1 MKKLSLAL
9 IIACCSLATSMSA
22 APNDRTT
29 KWVNIEQVKNGT
41 GAGLTQ
47 AFTGKGVIVGILDIG
62 FDLTHPTFYATDGKT
77 YRIKRFVD
85 NCKDADTT
93 KGHAIPLGRE
103 YRTEEEILDLKHS
116 GDSKYHQ
123 HGTHVLGIA
132 AGSGYGTPYQGMA
145 PDADICAI
153 CVDLTTE
160 YTTNPESPE
169 FKYIFDYADEQG
181 KPCVINYS
189 MGTGYNPKT
198 FYKAEQAF
206 KKMLGP
212 GHIIVAGAG
221 NSGAQPYYTIKKR
234 GVEAGGV
241 FLKSDNQKNS
251 REHNFISNDP
261 FVLKVIRVKGIGK
274 QVKGDSLTFDSQN
287 LPAAPQTIDIY
298 QAQMTKS
305 DSIYT
310 LSLKFTD
317 PDDFDMDG
325 SFILLVEGKEAQV
338 RIIADV
344 YMSIHNNTA
353 LDPRCNLA
361 SEAASILAPS
371 CFADIIS
378 VGNIV
383 GRKNQNDTTA
393 DIPADPDGVL
403 GVRNGTSSVGPTYTG
418 ITKPDVV
425 APGSFIISAGNSF
438 SSTEIRDNIETFTA
452 SEFNGK
458 SYPWR
463 LGTGTSQSTPVVSG
477 IIALWLEAK
486 PTLTTQEV
494 LETIRLTSKPL
505 GTDSLGYPNNEY
517 GYGIIDAYKGLLHV
531 LGLDTS
537 IRSLSQ
543 HQPAGMTFRVQ
554 GDVLYADSAADD
566 IPVTF
571 YNLSGTIVRQSK
583 VENGTVSLSGMPKG
597 VYAVQLGNQGSTLIR
612 K

>member
-77 YRIKRFVD
+77 FRIKRFVD

-361 SEAASILAPS
+361 SEAGSILAPS

-554 GDVLYADSAADD
+554 GDVLYADGTADD

>member
-554 GDVLYADSAADD
+554 GDVLYADGAADD

>member
-361 SEAASILAPS
+361 SEAGSILAPS

-463 LGTGTSQSTPVVSG
+463 LGTGTSQSAPVVSG

-554 GDVLYADSAADD
+554 GDVLYADGAADD

>member
-9 IIACCSLATSMSA
+9 IIACCSLATSISA

-103 YRTEEEILDLKHS
+103 YRTEKEILDLKHS

-325 SFILLVEGKEAQV
+325 SFMLLVEGKEAQV

-344 YMSIHNNTA
+344 YTSIHNNTA

-361 SEAASILAPS
+361 SEAGSILAPS

-554 GDVLYADSAADD
+554 GDVLYADGAADD

>member
-325 SFILLVEGKEAQV
+325 SFMLLVEGKEAQV

-361 SEAASILAPS
+361 SEAGSILAPS

-554 GDVLYADSAADD
+554 GDVLYADGAADD

>member
-234 GVEAGGV
+234 GVAAGGV

-325 SFILLVEGKEAQV
+325 SFMLLVEGKEAQV

-344 YMSIHNNTA
+344 YTSIHNNTA

-361 SEAASILAPS
+361 SEAGSILAPS
-371 CFADIIS
+371 CFADILS

-383 GRKNQNDTTA
+383 GRRNQNDTTA

-438 SSTEIRDNIETFTA
+438 SSTEIRDNIDAFTA

-554 GDVLYADSAADD
+554 GDVLYADGAADD

-583 VENGTVSLSGMPKG
+583 VENGTVSLSGMSKG

>member
-361 SEAASILAPS
+361 SEAGSILAPS

-554 GDVLYADSAADD
+554 GDVLYADGAADD

>member
-361 SEAASILAPS
+361 SEAGSILAPS

-438 SSTEIRDNIETFTA
+438 SSTEIRDNIDAFTA

-554 GDVLYADSAADD
+554 GDVLYADGAADD

>member
-22 APNDRTT
+22 TPNDRTT

-234 GVEAGGV
+234 GVAAGGV

-361 SEAASILAPS
+361 SEAGSILAPS

-554 GDVLYADSAADD
+554 GDVLYADGAADD

>member
-1 MKKLSLAL
+1 
-9 IIACCSLATSMSA
+9 
-22 APNDRTT
+22 
-29 KWVNIEQVKNGT
+29 
-41 GAGLTQ
+41 
-47 AFTGKGVIVGILDIG
+47 
-62 FDLTHPTFYATDGKT
+62 
-77 YRIKRFVD
+77 
-85 NCKDADTT
+85 
-93 KGHAIPLGRE
+93 
-103 YRTEEEILDLKHS
+103 
-116 GDSKYHQ
+116 
-123 HGTHVLGIA
+123 
-132 AGSGYGTPYQGMA
+132 
-145 PDADICAI
+145 
-153 CVDLTTE
+153 
-160 YTTNPESPE
+160 
-169 FKYIFDYADEQG
+169 
-181 KPCVINYS
+181 
-189 MGTGYNPKT
+189 
-198 FYKAEQAF
+198 
-206 KKMLGP
+206 
-212 GHIIVAGAG
+212 
-221 NSGAQPYYTIKKR
+221 
-234 GVEAGGV
+234 
-241 FLKSDNQKNS
+241 
-251 REHNFISNDP
+251 
-261 FVLKVIRVKGIGK
+261 
-274 QVKGDSLTFDSQN
+274 
-287 LPAAPQTIDIY
+287 
-298 QAQMTKS
+298 
-305 DSIYT
+305 
-310 LSLKFTD
+310 
-317 PDDFDMDG
+317 MDG

-344 YMSIHNNTA
+344 YTSIHNNTA

-361 SEAASILAPS
+361 SEAGSILAPS

-438 SSTEIRDNIETFTA
+438 SSTEIRDNIDAFTA

-554 GDVLYADSAADD
+554 GDVLFADGAADD

>member
-325 SFILLVEGKEAQV
+325 SFMLLVEGKEAQV

-361 SEAASILAPS
+361 SEAGSILAPS

-554 GDVLYADSAADD
+554 GDVLYADGAADD

-571 YNLSGTIVRQSK
+571 YNLSGTIVRQSN

>member
-361 SEAASILAPS
+361 SEAGSILAPS

-458 SYPWR
+458 SYPWC

-554 GDVLYADSAADD
+554 GDVLYADGAADD

>member
-9 IIACCSLATSMSA
+9 IIACCSLATSISA

-361 SEAASILAPS
+361 SEAGSILAPS

-554 GDVLYADSAADD
+554 GDVLYADGAADD

>member
-361 SEAASILAPS
+361 SEAGSILAPS

-505 GTDSLGYPNNEY
+505 GTDSLSYPNNEY

-554 GDVLYADSAADD
+554 GDVLYADGAADD

>member
-234 GVEAGGV
+234 GIEAGGV

-361 SEAASILAPS
+361 SEAGSILAPS

-554 GDVLYADSAADD
+554 GDVLYADGAADD

>member
-1 MKKLSLAL
+1 
-9 IIACCSLATSMSA
+9 
-22 APNDRTT
+22 
-29 KWVNIEQVKNGT
+29 
-41 GAGLTQ
+41 
-47 AFTGKGVIVGILDIG
+47 
-62 FDLTHPTFYATDGKT
+62 
-77 YRIKRFVD
+77 
-85 NCKDADTT
+85 
-93 KGHAIPLGRE
+93 
-103 YRTEEEILDLKHS
+103 
-116 GDSKYHQ
+116 
-123 HGTHVLGIA
+123 
-132 AGSGYGTPYQGMA
+132 
-145 PDADICAI
+145 
-153 CVDLTTE
+153 
-160 YTTNPESPE
+160 
-169 FKYIFDYADEQG
+169 
-181 KPCVINYS
+181 
-189 MGTGYNPKT
+189 
-198 FYKAEQAF
+198 
-206 KKMLGP
+206 MLGP

-325 SFILLVEGKEAQV
+325 SFMLLVEGKEAQV

-361 SEAASILAPS
+361 SEAGSILAPS

-554 GDVLYADSAADD
+554 GDVLYADGAADD

-583 VENGTVSLSGMPKG
+583 VENGTVSLSGMSKG

>member
-361 SEAASILAPS
+361 SEAGSILAPS

-438 SSTEIRDNIETFTA
+438 SSTEIRDNIDAFTA

-458 SYPWR
+458 NYPWR
-463 LGTGTSQSTPVVSG
+463 LGTGTSQSAPVVSG

-554 GDVLYADSAADD
+554 GDVLYADGAADD

>member
-9 IIACCSLATSMSA
+9 IIACCSLATSISA

-77 YRIKRFVD
+77 FRIKRFVD

-361 SEAASILAPS
+361 SEAGSILAPS

-554 GDVLYADSAADD
+554 GDVLYADGTADD

>member
-361 SEAASILAPS
+361 SEAGSILAPS

-438 SSTEIRDNIETFTA
+438 SSTEIRDNIDAFTA

-463 LGTGTSQSTPVVSG
+463 LGTGTSQSAPVVSG

-554 GDVLYADSAADD
+554 GDVLYADGAADD

>member
-1 MKKLSLAL
+1 MRKLSLAL

-361 SEAASILAPS
+361 SEAGSILAPS

-393 DIPADPDGVL
+393 DIPADLDGVL

-554 GDVLYADSAADD
+554 GDVLYADGAADD

-583 VENGTVSLSGMPKG
+583 VENGTVSLSGMHKG

>member
-234 GVEAGGV
+234 GVKAGGV

-361 SEAASILAPS
+361 SEAGSILAPS

-554 GDVLYADSAADD
+554 GDVLYADGAADD

>member
-361 SEAASILAPS
+361 SEAGSILAPS

-554 GDVLYADSAADD
+554 GDVLYADGAADD

-583 VENGTVSLSGMPKG
+583 VENGTVSLSGMSKG

>member
-361 SEAASILAPS
+361 SEAGSILAPS

-554 GDVLYADSAADD
+554 GDVLYADGAADD
-566 IPVTF
+566 IPVTL

>member
-1 MKKLSLAL
+1 MVKRSLT
-9 IIACCSLATSMSA
+9 IVFACCMLAAGLSA
-22 APNDRTT
+22 SPNDRTT
-29 KWVNIEQVKNGT
+29 KWVNIEQVKNGS

-103 YRTEEEILDLKHS
+103 YRTEEEILDLQHS

-145 PDADICAI
+145 PDAEICAV
-153 CVDLTTE
+153 CVDLSTE
-160 YTTNPESPE
+160 YTSNPESPE
-169 FKYIFDYADEQG
+169 FKYVFDYADEQG

-189 MGTGYNPKT
+189 MGTGYDPKS

-221 NSGAQPYYTIKKR
+221 NSGAQPYYTTKKR
-234 GVEAGGV
+234 GIEAGGV
-241 FLKSDNQKNS
+241 FLKASNDKSS
-251 REHNFISNDP
+251 REHHFISNDP
-261 FVLKVIRVKGIGK
+261 FVLKLIRVKGIK
-274 QVKGDSLTFDSQN
+274 SPVKGDSLTFDSQN
-287 LPAAPQTIDIY
+287 LPTATQTIDNY

-310 LSLKFTD
+310 LKLSFID
-317 PDDFDMDG
+317 PEDFDLDG
-325 SFILLVEGKEAQV
+325 TFILVVEGKEAQV
-338 RIIADV
+338 KIITDIYV
-344 YMSIHNNTA
+344 SVHDNTA

-361 SEAASILAPS
+361 SEAASIVAPS

-383 GRKNQNDTTA
+383 GRINQNDLA
-393 DIPADPDGVL
+393 DDIPADPDGVM
-403 GVRNGTSSVGPTYTG
+403 GVRNGTSSVGPTFTG
-418 ITKPDVV
+418 IIKPDVV
-425 APGSFIISAGNSF
+425 APGTHVISAGNSF
-438 SSTEIRDNIETFTA
+438 STTEIRDNFEAFTK

-463 LGTGTSQSTPVVSG
+463 LATGTSQATPVVSG

-494 LETIRLTSKPL
+494 LETIRLTSKPI
-505 GTDSLGYPNNEY
+505 GADSLGHPNNEY
-517 GYGIIDAYKGLLHV
+517 GYGLIDAYKGLLHV
-531 LGLDTS
+531 LGIDTS

-543 HQPAGMTFRVQ
+543 HQPEGMTFRVQ
-554 GDVLYADSAADD
+554 GDVLYADGAADD